1 MSEVQVELPP
11 AADDNNNEIKADML
25 VKPVVERKVLATKI
39 SGTVKWFN
47 VKNGYGFITRDD
59 SNEDIFVHQSAIS
72 KNNPNKYKKSVGET
86 EKVEFDIVQGEKGNE
101 ASNVTGPGGEPVVG
115 SKYAA
120 EKKQRKSRYARNR
133 RRNKGNTSQGEQ
145 SGQESADAAGGN
157 TTDGNADS
165 NNQSKQNRP
174 RRVVRRRKFKK
185 DLENGED
192 STNFDDSQ
200 QQQPQRRYISSN
212 S

>member
-1 MSEVQVELPP
+1 MMSLQFSSPDICPP
-11 AADDNNNEIKADML
+11 FA
-25 VKPVVERKVLATKI
+25 ATKI

-59 SNEDIFVHQSAIS
+59 SSEDIFVHQSAIS

-101 ASNVTGPGGEPVVG
+101 AANVTGPGGEPVLG

-133 RRNKGNTSQGEQ
+133 RRGAPNKVRLGCVST
-145 SGQESADAAGGN
+145 GGIW
-157 TTDGNADS
+157 
-165 NNQSKQNRP
+165 Q
-174 RRVVRRRKFKK
+174 VF
-185 DLENGED
+185 
-192 STNFDDSQ
+192 
-200 QQQPQRRYISSN
+200 
-212 S
+212 